1 MTRGACGAPIFA
13 ATVAAACARTHA
25 RRDTRQRRTVHA
37 AQNAGPVPGH
47 TL

>member
-1 MTRGACGAPIFA
+1 MNRLSGAILCA
-13 ATVAAACARTHA
+13 ATIAAICARTHA
-25 RRDTRQRRTVHA
+25 RRERLQRRPVHA

>member
-1 MTRGACGAPIFA
+1 MNRPSGAMLRA
-13 ATVAAACARTHA
+13 ATVAAICARTHA
-25 RRDTRQRRTVHA
+25 SRERFERRPVHA